1 MSNLIVL
8 LKKKFDIIAKKTSI
22 YNIIKKFN
30 ITYKRVKTNFILG
43 KKRNHIKKITKLRDQ
58 LKSIKK
64 SNIISI
70 DETSVDT
77 HINSLYGW
85 SLKGIKIKSIK
96 KAYRSRYTI
105 ICGVSNTKVIH
116 YKIIIG
122 SSNSQTFKDFIN
134 EIVMKGYNNNCLLM
148 DNASIHHSKLVTE
161 YVATT
166 NNNIV
171 FNAPYSPELNPI
183 EYVFSKFKT
192 LLRRR
197 TNNHIAT
204 KLKTNIKMAL
214 NKITKSNL
222 INYFDHSLNLL
233 FKK

>member
-96 KAYRSRYTI
+96 K
-105 ICGVSNTKVIH
+105 H
-116 YKIIIG
+116 
-122 SSNSQTFKDFIN
+122 
-134 EIVMKGYNNNCLLM
+134 IVLGTL
-148 DNASIHHSKLVTE
+148 S
-161 YVATT
+161 YV
-166 NNNIV
+166 
-171 FNAPYSPELNPI
+171 E
-183 EYVFSKFKT
+183 
-192 LLRRR
+192 
-197 TNNHIAT
+197 
-204 KLKTNIKMAL
+204 
-214 NKITKSNL
+214 
-222 INYFDHSLNLL
+222 
-233 FKK
+233 